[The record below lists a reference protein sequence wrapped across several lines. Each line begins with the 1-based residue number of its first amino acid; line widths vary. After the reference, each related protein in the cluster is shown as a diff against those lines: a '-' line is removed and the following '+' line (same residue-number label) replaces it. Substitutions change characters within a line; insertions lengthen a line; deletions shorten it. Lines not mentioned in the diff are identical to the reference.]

1 MVEEEAMNDETTL
14 GVAQSAEGPPVDFA
28 EYLGERLHLPMAEAL
43 SLLGR
48 CLLDYEPL
56 ERHESRER

>member
-1 MVEEEAMNDETTL
+1 MFEEETMNDEATWVPTNS
-14 GVAQSAEGPPVDFA
+14 GDGPPVDFA
-28 EYLGERLHLPMAEAL
+28 QYFGERLCLPRAEAL

-56 ERHESRER
+56 ERHESSER